1 MFLKRERQLA
11 HTEPNSV
18 RRTYNH
24 ADYFSDRAQMMQ
36 IWADLLSK

>member
-1 MFLKRERQLA
+1 MLMFLKRERQLA

-36 IWADLLSK
+36 IWADY

>member
-36 IWADLLSK
+36 IWADY